1 MKAHVYARYSTDHQ
15 SESSI
20 TDQVRVCEEYAAT
33 KGWPVGSV
41 HSDEGISGAA
51 LGNRPG
57 ARAAMSAAVRGDF
70 LLVTDLSR
78 LSRSQDLAPL
88 VTRLRHRGVRVIGV
102 QDGYDSD
109 SRTARMQ
116 AGLSGI
122 MSEEFRAMVADRT
135 RSALELRARTGQ
147 ATGGKAYENPE
158 VVRELFARYAAGD
171 TLKAIVSDLNHRGVP
186 SPGANW
192 KQRASPRGKW
202 LVSALFAILRNE
214 RYVGRLVW
222 NRSQW
227 VKDPDTGKRTRHE
240 RPESEWIIQ
249 RCEPLVDEV
258 TWARVQARCR
268 THEQKGGVRRYLLS
282 GLLECAACGSKMI
295 VMGGSQHRY
304 VCGAYHQ
311 GGEHACSNTVTV
323 PRLLAEQAILEPVMD
338 DMLSPEAVSAGVRML
353 IEARK
358 DSEAPAPRDS
368 EEVTTLQRLVREG
381 ILSPA
386 TAAPALAEARR
397 KAKAPTPTN
406 LPWPSEKL
414 WREAV
419 ANMRTVLTSD
429 DVPAAREMLRGLV
442 GTVRLRRD
450 GAEALAEFEERPLMM
465 ATGTVDRLV
474 AGACYAPTY
483 RSVRIPTT
491 SRGRA

>member
-20 TDQVRVCEEYAAT
+20 TDQVRVCQEHAT
-33 KGWPVGSV
+33 AKGWLVGSV

-57 ARAAMSAAVRGDF
+57 ARAAMLAAGRGDV

-147 ATGGKAYENPE
+147 STGGKAYENAE
-158 VVRELFARYAAGD
+158 IVRELFQRAADGE
-171 TLKAIVSDLNHRGVP
+171 TLKGIVSDLNRRGIP
-186 SPGANW
+186 SPGADW

-202 LVSALFAILRNE
+202 LVSALHSLLQNE
-214 RYVGRLVW
+214 RYIGRLVW

-240 RPESEWIIQ
+240 RPESEWIVQ
-249 RCEPLVDEV
+249 ACEPLVGRE
-258 TWARVQARCR
+258 TWDLVQTRFSSR
-268 THEQKGGVRRYLLS
+268 PGKGGVRKFLLS
-282 GLLECAACGSKMI
+282 GLLECASCGSKMV
-295 VMGGSQHRY
+295 VMGGAQHRY
-304 VCGAYHQ
+304 ICGAYHA
-311 GGEHACSNTVTV
+311 GGEHACSNSATF
-323 PRLLAEQAILEPVMD
+323 PRALAEEEILSHVVE
-338 DMLSPEAVSAGVRML
+338 DMLSPEAINLGVRML
-353 IEARK
+353 AEERK
-358 DSEAPAPRDS
+358 AAEAPPPAES
-368 EEVTTLQRLVREG
+368 EEVRALERLVREG
-381 ILSPA
+381 ILSST

-397 KAKAPTPTN
+397 KAKPAPVTD
-406 LPWPSEKL
+406 LPWPSPKA

-419 ANMRTVLTSD
+419 EGMRAILQGD
-429 DVPAAREMLRGLV
+429 DVPAAREALRDLIGTLRVPESGEVAVGNQVHML
-442 GTVRLRRD
+442 
-450 GAEALAEFEERPLMM
+450 
-465 ATGTVDRLV
+465 ATGTGRFVGSGGALHSNLRIIRL
-474 AGACYAPTY
+474 P
-483 RSVRIPTT
+483 RS
-491 SRGRA
+491 SRRPR